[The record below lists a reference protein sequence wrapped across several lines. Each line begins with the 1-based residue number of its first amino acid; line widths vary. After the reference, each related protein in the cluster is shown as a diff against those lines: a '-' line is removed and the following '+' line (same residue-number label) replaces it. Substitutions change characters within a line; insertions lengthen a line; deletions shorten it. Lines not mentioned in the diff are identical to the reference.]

1 MTQDQNG
8 PRSKWPKVKN
18 CLGIKL
24 PKGKLVEVAKWPK
37 FIMTLSL
44 GPKVKMAYDRNS
56 LRSKRTKVKLA
67 KFEPLYMDL
76 VSVIFSDLAFLRRGV
91 K

>member
-1 MTQDQNG
+1 
-8 PRSKWPKVKN
+8 
-18 CLGIKL
+18 
-24 PKGKLVEVAKWPK
+24 
-37 FIMTLSL
+37 MTLSL

-67 KFEPLYMDL
+67 KFKPLYMDL

-91 K
+91 KWTYSDWKKIKKFKKVKMIYLFNCICQDFLH

>member
-1 MTQDQNG
+1 
-8 PRSKWPKVKN
+8 
-18 CLGIKL
+18 
-24 PKGKLVEVAKWPK
+24 
-37 FIMTLSL
+37 MTLSL

-67 KFEPLYMDL
+67 KFKPLYMDL

-91 K
+91 KWTYSDFSKSQKVQKSKNDLPV

>member
-1 MTQDQNG
+1 MAQGQNG
-8 PRSKWPKVKN
+8 LRSKFAW
-18 CLGIKL
+18 GEI
-24 PKGKLVEVAKWPK
+24 PKGKLAEVAKW
-37 FIMTLSL
+37 
-44 GPKVKMAYDRNS
+44 PKVKMAYDRNS

-67 KFEPLYMDL
+67 KFKPLYMDL